1 MGGKRWSI
9 TLGNAWTWL
18 NRFQCFSTYR
28 MLLGPEMTGY
38 CIVYTYTQHLSYSHI
53 LLVNCNIPSSIS
65 VYFFNLMASGETSQ
79 IDPSL
84 ITAPEDL
91 DPYLDTQTHPN
102 SNGMC
107 RYMFFSYQVQF
118 AIYVM
123 CIYIYTYICRYIYIY
138 MSVYIWVYHIYECI
152 IYMSV
157 SYMYIPGTQMTCLLV
172 GESSKK

>member
-1 MGGKRWSI
+1 MWIDCDGWQEMIHNFGQCLNMIEQISMFQH
-9 TLGNAWTWL
+9 LQNA
-18 NRFQCFSTYR
+18 F
-28 MLLGPEMTGY
+28 GPEMTGY

-123 CIYIYTYICRYIYIY
+123 CIYIYL
-138 MSVYIWVYHIYECI
+138 H
-152 IYMSV
+152 
-157 SYMYIPGTQMTCLLV
+157 L
-172 GESSKK
+172 